1 MKKRTIIVSFVVL
14 LTLAGFIAFRAMH
27 KEATALN
34 DSFTKEFIA
43 EEWIEDEFH
52 LFESKTGQYRML
64 FPDHFQMISD
74 PPEFYERQGDGFEE
88 WAAQIYEYTQDGISY
103 RMNIRFT
110 NEETDLS
117 DNILSL
123 MLTNYA
129 YENQHKEMKLDDTT
143 IYHGLSHSSL
153 DGTIATTKNPNEH
166 KANRFFGLVLDQ
178 HSNRSVEFFYS
189 INCYKEEL
197 GCGFNPEEHYEFALK
212 LMKSIEFL

>member
-1 MKKRTIIVSFVVL
+1 MVKAID
-14 LTLAGFIAFRAMH
+14 GD
-27 KEATALN
+27 ATALN

-43 EEWIEDEFH
+43 EEWVEDEFH

-64 FPDHFQMISD
+64 FPDQFQMVSD
-74 PPEFYERQGDGFEE
+74 PPEFYGRRGYGFEN
-88 WAAQIYEYTQDGISY
+88 WVAQIYEDTQDGVSY
-103 RMNIRFT
+103 RVKISFRD
-110 NEETDLS
+110 NEADLS

-123 MLTNYA
+123 MLNNYA

-153 DGTIATTKNPNEH
+153 NGTTATTKDPKEH

-189 INCYKEEL
+189 TNCFKEEL
-197 GCGFNPEEHYEFALK
+197 GCALNPEEHYEFALK
-212 LMKSIEFL
+212 LMKSIEFLD